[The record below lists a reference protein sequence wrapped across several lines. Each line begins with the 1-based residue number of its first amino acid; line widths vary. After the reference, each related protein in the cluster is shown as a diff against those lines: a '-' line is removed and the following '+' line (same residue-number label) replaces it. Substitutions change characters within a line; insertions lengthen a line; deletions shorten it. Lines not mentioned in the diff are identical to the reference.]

1 MKDKLTWEDMRAV
14 IAAEGSI
21 YDEHH
26 GNSEEVYQAYPTEEE
41 FYSEVLRRYRLI
53 KKTYEV

>member
-26 GNSEEVYQAYPTEEE
+26 GNSEEVYQAYPTEVQ
-41 FYSEVLRRYRLI
+41 FYSEVLR